1 MVIHIRQHVFRQPP
15 PEFASKR
22 LFVVLAGIAA
32 DDLLCRS
39 LIEAAALR
47 HRLTRLDCAL
57 DFAQL
62 NSIALLLDLAVLAPK
77 KHQFASLVVC
87 AEVTRF
93 VHPLRNPP
101 RVRMLDKRCR
111 RFSGAL

>member
-15 PEFASKR
+15 PEFAPKR
-22 LFVVLAGIAA
+22 LFISLAGIAA

-62 NSIALLLDLAVLAPK
+62 NSIALLFIALLTKAV
-77 KHQFASLVVC
+77 
-87 AEVTRF
+87 T
-93 VHPLRNPP
+93 PLQQVYNRH
-101 RVRMLDKRCR
+101 R
-111 RFSGAL
+111 R